1 MDNCICKEYKY
12 HEERIR
18 HAKDIEESV
27 NLVVSDSI
35 KDSLPSGKVVSR
47 HIPEICCTRVQMDSL
62 RTEIYAWRERCRKAH
77 PSFIPECDCG
87 IPNARLCTQ
96 WGRCGFERGAKITAN
111 RQARSAKADT
121 ASGIWITKSSPRCF
135 SKRNHRA
142 DFHQRELSPS
152 ATPCFK

>member
-47 HIPEICCTRVQMDSL
+47 HIPKICCTRAQMNSL
-62 RTEIYAWRERCRKAH
+62 RTEIYVWRER
-77 PSFIPECDCG
+77 
-87 IPNARLCTQ
+87 
-96 WGRCGFERGAKITAN
+96 
-111 RQARSAKADT
+111 
-121 ASGIWITKSSPRCF
+121 
-135 SKRNHRA
+135 
-142 DFHQRELSPS
+142 
-152 ATPCFK
+152 